1 MPPAFTQGRL
11 LKGEKMSDIW
21 SLFDKIKKTEKVS
34 GPPEYIIVGLGNPG
48 KDYETTRHNTGFM
61 AMDVISDKMGIHID
75 RLKFKA
81 LTAAGELGG
90 HRVFL
95 IKPQTFMN
103 LSGEAVFSAMDFY
116 KIPLERVIVIYDDTT
131 LDVGK
136 MRIRKKGSAGGHNGI
151 KSIIAL
157 CGGDNFPRIKI
168 GIGKK
173 PDGWDLADW
182 VLGKYSEDDLRTL
195 SGMYENA
202 AEAAKLIMDGKIDD
216 AMNKFN

>member
-1 MPPAFTQGRL
+1 
-11 LKGEKMSDIW
+11 MSDIW

-48 KDYETTRHNTGFM
+48 KDYEITRHNTGFM
-61 AMDVISDKMGIHID
+61 AMDLIAEKANVKID

-81 LTAAGELGG
+81 LTADTELGG

-95 IKPQTFMN
+95 MKPQTFMN
-103 LSGEAVFSAMDFY
+103 LSGEAVFAAMDFY
-116 KIPLERVIVIYDDTT
+116 KIPLDHVIVIFDDTT

-136 MRIRKKGSAGGHNGI
+136 MRIRKKGSAGGHNGL
-151 KSIIAL
+151 KSIIGL
-157 CGGDNFPRIKI
+157 CSGDDFPRVKI

-173 PDGWDLADW
+173 PEGWDLADW
-182 VLGKYSEDDLRTL
+182 VLGKYSEEDLKTL
-195 SGMYENA
+195 QGMFENS
-202 AEAAKLIMDGKIDD
+202 AEAAKLIMDGKTDE

>member
-1 MPPAFTQGRL
+1 
-11 LKGEKMSDIW
+11 
-21 SLFDKIKKTEKVS
+21 
-34 GPPEYIIVGLGNPG
+34 
-48 KDYETTRHNTGFM
+48 
-61 AMDVISDKMGIHID
+61 
-75 RLKFKA
+75 
-81 LTAAGELGG
+81 
-90 HRVFL
+90 
-95 IKPQTFMN
+95 MN

-182 VLGKYSEDDLRTL
+182 VLGKYSEDDLKTL

>member
-1 MPPAFTQGRL
+1 
-11 LKGEKMSDIW
+11 MSDIW

-48 KDYETTRHNTGFM
+48 KEYEKTRHNTGFM
-61 AMDVISDKMGIHID
+61 AMDKIAEKAGVKID

-81 LTAAGELGG
+81 LTATGELGG
-90 HRVFL
+90 KGVLFM
-95 IKPQTFMN
+95 KPQTYMN
-103 LSGEAVFSAMDFY
+103 LSGESVFAAMDFY
-116 KIPLERVIVIYDDTT
+116 KIPLENVIVIYDDTT
-131 LDVGK
+131 LEVGK

-151 KSIIAL
+151 KSIIGL
-157 CGGDNFPRIKI
+157 CGGDSFPRVKI

-182 VLGKYSEDDLRTL
+182 VLGKYSEEDLKAL
-195 SGMYENA
+195 DAMYENSV
-202 AEAAKLIMDGKIDD
+202 EAAKLIMAGKTDD

>member
-1 MPPAFTQGRL
+1 
-11 LKGEKMSDIW
+11 MSDIW
-21 SLFDKIKKTEKVS
+21 SLFDKIKKTENVQ

-48 KDYETTRHNTGFM
+48 KEYEITRHNTGFM
-61 AMDVISDKMGIHID
+61 ALDLFSDKMNTHID

-81 LTAAGELGG
+81 LTACGELGG
-90 HRVFL
+90 HRVL
-95 IKPQTFMN
+95 LMKPQTFMN
-103 LSGEAVFSAMDFY
+103 LSGEAVFTAMDFY
-116 KIPLERVIVIYDDTT
+116 KIPLERVIVVFDDTT

-151 KSIIAL
+151 KSIIAN

-182 VLGKYSEDDLRTL
+182 VLGKYSEDDLKIL
-195 SGMYENA
+195 STMYENSF
-202 AEAAKLIMDGKIDD
+202 EAAKLIMDGKAED
-216 AMNKFN
+216 AMGKFN

>member
-1 MPPAFTQGRL
+1 
-11 LKGEKMSDIW
+11 MSDIW

-48 KDYETTRHNTGFM
+48 KDYEKTRHNTGFM
-61 AMDVISDKMGIHID
+61 ALDLISEKIGTHID

-81 LTAAGELGG
+81 LTTVSEIGG
-90 HRVFL
+90 HQVL
-95 IKPQTFMN
+95 LMKPQTFMN
-103 LSGEAVFSAMDFY
+103 LSGEAVFAAMDFY
-116 KIPLERVIVIYDDTT
+116 KIPLEKVIVVYDDTT

-157 CGGDNFPRIKI
+157 CSGDTFPRIKI

-173 PDGWDLADW
+173 PEGWDLADW
-182 VLGKYSEDDLRTL
+182 VLGKYSEDDLKTL
-195 SGMYENA
+195 QGMYENSF
-202 AEAAKLIMDGKIDD
+202 EAAKLIMEGKTEE
-216 AMNKFN
+216 AMGKFN